1 MKIVFNGKEYASAD
15 AMPADER
22 QVYERAMASLAGG
35 SSSSSV
41 GDNRQINVRTK
52 TRLVVNGKE
61 YASLDEMPA
70 DLRRVY
76 DIATKSGGSPVS
88 LVTTLG
94 PALTPQT
101 RWLLAGVL
109 LGAGLMLAAVVWL
122 SAR

>member
-1 MKIVFNGKEYASAD
+1 MKIVFNGKEYASAE

-22 QVYERAMASLAGG
+22 QVYERAMASLAGD
-35 SSSSSV
+35 SSSAV
-41 GDNRQINVRTK
+41 GDGRQINVRTK

-76 DIATKSGGSPVS
+76 DLATKSDGSPVS

-101 RWLLAGVL
+101 RWLLLGVL

-122 SAR
+122 SGS

>member
-1 MKIVFNGKEYASAD
+1 MKIVFNGKEYASSD